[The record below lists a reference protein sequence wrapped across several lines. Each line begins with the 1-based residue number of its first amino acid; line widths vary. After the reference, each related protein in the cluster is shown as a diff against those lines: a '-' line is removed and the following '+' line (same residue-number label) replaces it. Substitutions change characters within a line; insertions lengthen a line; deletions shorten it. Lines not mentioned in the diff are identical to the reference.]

1 MGHRASS
8 YWYNGPSTS
17 IRQAD
22 VPASGGT
29 TAHRPLSG
37 RPTCQLLLVQRPIDL
52 YPAGRRASFCWC
64 IGPPT
69 PHQLCQK
76 LKLLMLEE
84 LKTNG
89 GPSRTVLSAPIVYE
103 PSLPALNVWPWL
115 PLTFSDAN
123 STAAYPAR

>member
-8 YWYNGPSTS
+8 YWYNGPSTF
-17 IRQAD
+17 IRSAD
-22 VPASGGT
+22 VPASAGAS
-29 TAHRPLSG
+29 AHRPLSG
-37 RPTCQLLLVQRPIDL
+37 GPTVQLLLVHRP
-52 YPAGRRASFCWC
+52 AN
-64 IGPPT
+64 

>member
-17 IRQAD
+17 IRRAD
-22 VPASGGT
+22 IPASAGT

-37 RPTCQLLLVQRPIDL
+37 GPTCQLLLVHRPATSHQR
-52 YPAGRRASFCWC
+52 
-64 IGPPT
+64 
-69 PHQLCQK
+69 CQK

-89 GPSRTVLSAPIVYE
+89 GPSRTVLSAPIVNE
-103 PSLPALNVWPWL
+103 PSLPAPNDWPWVPLIL
-115 PLTFSDAN
+115 PDAS
-123 STAAYPAR
+123 ST